1 MWKLFF
7 SLNSEIPCRHKKQ
20 HSMNQVGH
28 AGCGKKV
35 AKNKI
40 FDLKI
45 GKNTKFLDSW
55 GLCTWKESLKNV
67 QFISI
72 TKKKKKLFFE
82 ILVEPLMSKL
92 SKSQVT

>member
-1 MWKLFF
+1 MGKLLF
-7 SLNSEIPCRHKKQ
+7 SLNSETPCRHKKQ

-45 GKNTKFLDSW
+45 GKNTKFLDS
-55 GLCTWKESLKNV
+55 
-67 QFISI
+67 
-72 TKKKKKLFFE
+72 
-82 ILVEPLMSKL
+82 
-92 SKSQVT
+92 